1 MWWPA
6 PDTSRR
12 PVRQRGHAG
21 VTSRVN
27 SPRRR
32 RPGVLAEQL
41 VHEGGGP
48 QRVGD
53 QVRAAPG
60 PRHRDVEEPALLVVG
75 VVALRR
81 RRQHEVDER
90 VGLLLRGEA
99 PPRVPEVEH
108 DRVVGLRPFAA
119 WTVLNSSRS
128 RPRRRARSAAR
139 LSRQPRAALLVDAA
153 LPRGA
158 LGVAPTPRRR
168 PSQPVQ
174 RDMLDV
180 YAVVREVE
188 VRPILAVLRRPG
200 VDFAGRL
207 VSEVDAVEREEVRER
222 ELLEAR
228 GQVAAQGEPSSPSR
242 WATSARAIGEGSRP
256 NSSSKSR
263 RKSR

>member
-1 MWWPA
+1 MHGPVASVAGVFRAPGDIAGDDHEAPPAAPASGGAIAAKGTFRQLMWWPA

-139 LSRQPRAALLVDAA
+139 LSR
-153 LPRGA
+153 
-158 LGVAPTPRRR
+158 
-168 PSQPVQ
+168 
-174 RDMLDV
+174 
-180 YAVVREVE
+180 
-188 VRPILAVLRRPG
+188 
-200 VDFAGRL
+200 
-207 VSEVDAVEREEVRER
+207 
-222 ELLEAR
+222 
-228 GQVAAQGEPSSPSR
+228 
-242 WATSARAIGEGSRP
+242 
-256 NSSSKSR
+256 
-263 RKSR
+263 